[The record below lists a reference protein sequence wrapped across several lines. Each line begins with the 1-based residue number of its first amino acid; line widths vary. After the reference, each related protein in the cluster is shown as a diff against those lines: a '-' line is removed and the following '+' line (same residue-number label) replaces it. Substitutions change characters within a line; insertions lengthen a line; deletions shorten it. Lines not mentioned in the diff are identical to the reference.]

1 MVQEGELTIEDR
13 NLAVMLTQIIEIDQE
28 KRRGIDVST
37 KITNLAQLL
46 YSIYKPEKQE
56 EKKPEPN
63 FWGKATQILD
73 NLNPWKKLDKQEQVK
88 LEEEKSVKDIEN
100 RLFLAINK
108 LRSVNT
114 VDSDQNDLEILRG
127 MQVVAE
133 IASEIKIKTPT
144 FENAKIALGK
154 YSTTIG
160 NNINS
165 IAIAEMQQ
173 DYKVD
178 HQNLGESLRFSLDKP
193 TSEVPLRFVPIT
205 QEAQNRKDKENERFI
220 EQSLALDNRKNQE

>member
-13 NLAVMLTQIIEIDQE
+13 NLAEILTKIIEIDRA
-28 KRRGIDVST
+28 KREGIDVAP

-46 YSIYKPEKQE
+46 GSLYKKDQSE

-63 FWGKATQILD
+63 FWEKATKILD
-73 NLNPWKKLDKQEQVK
+73 NLNPWKKLNKQEKIK

-114 VDSDQNDLEILRG
+114 IDSDQNDLDILRG

-133 IASEIKIKTPT
+133 IASEIKIKTPA
-144 FENAKIALGK
+144 FEDAKMALGK

-160 NNINS
+160 NNTNS
-165 IAIAEMQQ
+165 IAIAEAAQ
-173 DYKVD
+173 DLKVD
-178 HQNLGESLRFSLDKP
+178 GQSTAKSLRFGLNQH
-193 TSEVPLRFVPIT
+193 TGEVPLRSLPMT
-205 QEAQNRKDKENERFI
+205 DEAKERRNKENERFL
-220 EQSLALDNRKNQE
+220 EQSAALEKRE